1 MPIRL
6 FTIPF
11 SEESQSFHDD
21 LILQFCTNKRIHKIE
36 TNFFTRHGLPYWT
49 VAVHYGQILS
59 EEKVQASGGHPS
71 EEWGLD
77 DQQKALLIRLKE
89 WRRES
94 AAQVGLPVYMLAT
107 NAQLVA
113 AIKNKCMSLEALK
126 LVKGLGK
133 KRIEQY
139 GAGITQ
145 IVRTFY
151 QGS

>member
-11 SEESQSFHDD
+11 SEETQTFHDD

-36 TNFFTRHGLPYWT
+36 TKFFKRHGLPYWT
-49 VAVHYGQILS
+49 VAIHYGQILS
-59 EEKVQASGGHPS
+59 EEKVRASGGHPA
-71 EEWGLD
+71 EEFGLD

-89 WRRES
+89 WRKELAGQEGR
-94 AAQVGLPVYMLAT
+94 PVYIICT
-107 NAQLVA
+107 NAHLA
-113 AIKNKCMSLEALK
+113 SAIKNKCMSLESLK
-126 LVKGLGK
+126 LVRGLGK

-139 GAGITQ
+139 GPGITN
-145 IVRTFY
+145 IIRAFY